1 MELYL
6 QATAL
11 VLIAVVLILMLGSQ
25 HKSMATL
32 LSLGVC
38 CMVCVAA
45 VRYLSPVIELL
56 TGLRDLAGISGQML
70 SILLKSAGIG
80 LLSELASVICA
91 DAGEGALGKAIG
103 VLSNGVILYISL
115 PLFQELI
122 ELLQEVLGQA

>member
-38 CMVCVAA
+38 CMVCVGA
-45 VRYLSPVIELL
+45 VRYLKPVMDLL
-56 TGLRDLAGISGQML
+56 TQLRDLAGISGQML
-70 SILLKSAGIG
+70 SILLKAAGIG

-122 ELLQEVLGQA
+122 ELLQEVLGRA